1 MGEAL
6 LDPDRAIKSR
16 CHNHHHPNNLGF
28 PGTISLTNE
37 TFTSILVE
45 TISSLKPHGFYRFLI
60 VNGHGG
66 NIGNLTATVSKI
78 GEELGISIPALSYW
92 QTIIRP
98 VGINYVN

>member
-1 MGEAL
+1 
-6 LDPDRAIKSR
+6 
-16 CHNHHHPNNLGF
+16 
-28 PGTISLTNE
+28 
-37 TFTSILVE
+37 
-45 TISSLKPHGFYRFLI
+45 